1 MPVRR
6 SAAMVAAKVSAGFP
20 SPAEDY
26 GEGKLDL
33 NEHLITRPAATF
45 IITVEGRSMTG
56 AGIFPG
62 DLLVV
67 DRSVKPKRGDVVI
80 AVAGGDLTVKR
91 LEKNGEQWLLK
102 AENPDDPAIAVTPE
116 MECVIWGVV
125 TSSIRR
131 FRRS

>member
-6 SAAMVAAKVSAGFP
+6 SAAKVSAGFP
-20 SPAEDY
+20 SPAEDS

-33 NEHLITRPAATF
+33 NEHLIARPAATF
-45 IITVEGRSMTG
+45 IIAVEGRSMTG
-56 AGIFPG
+56 AGIFPN

-67 DRSVKPKRGDVVI
+67 DRSIKPKRGDVVI
-80 AVAGGDLTVKR
+80 AVVGGDLTVKR

-102 AENPDDPAIAVTPE
+102 AENPDYPAIFVTSE

-131 FRRS
+131 FQRP